1 MVDASGACSIAAELG
16 NKATALRFWQQE
28 LRQESAHASV
38 GQRRLRDENLLL
50 LP

>member
-1 MVDASGACSIAAELG
+1 MVDALGVCLIATELG

-28 LRQESAHASV
+28 LRQDSAQASV